1 MVFIKLTEQE
11 KHTRKHSKYEIQ
23 AHRLAE
29 AETEKNRDF
38 LAYWN
43 GMQLFWNVLKSMKN
57 SENSQYSI
65 VRQIILTN
73 GKHQNGKILATC
85 YFF

>member
-29 AETEKNRDF
+29 AETENPRF
-38 LAYWN
+38 SRLLEWN
-43 GMQLFWNVLKSMKN
+43 AT
-57 SENSQYSI
+57 
-65 VRQIILTN
+65 ILERSN
-73 GKHQNGKILATC
+73 KYEKIRE
-85 YFF
+85 